1 MNHALA
7 PPVKHDYH
15 PCMENHL
22 SVGKA
27 GENAAADYLTQKKYR
42 IVERNHLRRWG
53 EIDIVAMTRDKTLV
67 FVEVKTL
74 SIGAGDKAWA
84 GLRPEDNMTPSKIM
98 KTRRAAQAYA
108 NAHPKLVTDTGWR
121 IDMVAVDICDG
132 VPLDIRHYEN
142 I

>member
-1 MNHALA
+1 MNHTLVL
-7 PPVKHDYH
+7 PVKHRYPFYMKD
-15 PCMENHL
+15 HL

-27 GENAAADYLTQKKYR
+27 GEHAAAEYLVRKKYR

-74 SIGAGDKAWA
+74 SAGTGDRTWNN
-84 GLRPEDNMTPSKIM
+84 LRPEDNMTPSKIM
-98 KTRRAAQAYA
+98 KTKRAAQAYA
-108 NAHPKLVTDTGWR
+108 NAHSGLLTDKGWR
-121 IDMVAVDICDG
+121 IDMIAVDLNG
-132 VPLDIRHYEN
+132 TETRIRHYEN